1 MRSRV
6 TWHNIPQ
13 MSRIQLKITRHTK
26 TQEKLN
32 LNEKTRSTNAN
43 MSITQMSELPDT
55 DFKTIIVLKNA
66 SMGNY
71 KYA

>member
-1 MRSRV
+1 M
-6 TWHNIPQ
+6 
-13 MSRIQLKITRHTK
+13 KITRHTK

>member
-1 MRSRV
+1 
-6 TWHNIPQ
+6 
-13 MSRIQLKITRHTK
+13 MSRIQLKITHHTK

-43 MSITQMSELPDT
+43 MSITQMLELPDT
-55 DFKTIIVLKNA
+55 GFKTIIILKNA

>member
-1 MRSRV
+1 
-6 TWHNIPQ
+6 
-13 MSRIQLKITRHTK
+13 MSRIQLKITHHTK
-26 TQEKLN
+26 TQEKLT